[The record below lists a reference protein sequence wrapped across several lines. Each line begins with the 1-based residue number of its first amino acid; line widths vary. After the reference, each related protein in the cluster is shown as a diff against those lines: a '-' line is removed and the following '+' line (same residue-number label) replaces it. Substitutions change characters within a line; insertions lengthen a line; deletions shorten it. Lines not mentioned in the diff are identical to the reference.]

1 MPRNIGTHG
10 RETNEPRFINF
21 MFSHAEAQKAPSS
34 QSLCALDYL
43 NFFLADVRGGV
54 GPYMAIYLLSTL
66 HWDPKQIGVVLSI
79 MGIATLIAQ
88 TPCGALVDAVK
99 PKRLLVVGAA
109 SLVGLSCIGITIFS
123 NYYFILTSQLL
134 NGVVD
139 AIFPPAIAAIT
150 LGMVAHQN
158 FVPRIG
164 RNEVFNHAGNV
175 GAALLAGITGY
186 FLGQTWIFYSITML
200 ALASM
205 ASVLFIRRNDIDYLQ
220 AWAAS
225 PDMITDGVSAV
236 EVRTLFTDRNILV
249 FAVAVTLFH
258 FGNAAMLPLAGELVS
273 KSHEAFAAIA
283 MSACIIAAQ
292 LVMVPVAA
300 LSGKFGDRWGRKP
313 VFLIGFAV
321 LPLRGLL
328 FTVSSHPF
336 YVVAVQLLDGIGAGI
351 FGVLYVI
358 VVADLTQGT
367 GRYNLAL
374 GVIATAQGIGAA
386 LSNLVSGYIVN
397 AWGFNAGFLF
407 LAVIAA
413 LAFLVYYVL
422 VPETKGIK
430 QIRQVKEAL

>member
-1 MPRNIGTHG
+1 MSLNSTG
-10 RETNEPRFINF
+10 
-21 MFSHAEAQKAPSS
+21 QKPPSS
-34 QSLCALDYL
+34 QSLRALDYL

-66 HWDPKQIGVVLSI
+66 HWNPKQIGVVLSI

-88 TPCGALVDAVK
+88 TPSGALVDAVK

-109 SLVGLSCIGITIFS
+109 SLVGLSCLGITVFS
-123 NYYFILTSQLL
+123 NYYFILTSQVM

-158 FVPRIG
+158 FAPRIG

-175 GAALLAGITGY
+175 GAALLAGMTGY
-186 FLGQTWIFYSITML
+186 LLGQKWIFYSITLL
-200 ALASM
+200 AAASM
-205 ASVLFIRRNDIDYLQ
+205 VSVLLIRKNDIDYLQ
-220 AWAAS
+220 ARAAT
-225 PDMITDGVSAV
+225 PGMIDDGVSAAK
-236 EVRTLFTDRNILV
+236 VRTLFADRNILA
-249 FAVAVTLFH
+249 FAFAVTLFH

-321 LPLRGLL
+321 LCLRGLL
-328 FTVSSHPF
+328 YTVSSHPF

-358 VVADLTQGT
+358 VVADLTQGS

-374 GVIATAQGIGAA
+374 GVIATAQGIGAS

-413 LAFLVYYVL
+413 LAFVVYYVL

-430 QIRQVKEAL
+430 QIQEVKEVL